1 MREAG
6 VPGSLCRTRPV
17 SPLPP
22 TGQYLHLLVAP
33 PVATNAAALNAM
45 VAGFTGVVP
54 NTPAGISVNIVSASL
69 TPQANGLQLRLLGG
83 LFVNSTWAFIFEY
96 KVTLTLVPVN
106 GTDTNQV
113 LTVQAPTSGA
123 LTLAWYGTPPP
134 VATRSRRSSPAGW
147 NRSCGRRCSPS
158 AADR

>member
-1 MREAG
+1 MILRVREAG

-54 NTPAGISVNIVSASL
+54 NTPPGVSVNIVTASL
-69 TPQANGLQLRLLGG
+69 APQANGLQLHLFGALFLGSTYTF
-83 LFVNSTWAFIFEY
+83 LFDYTL
-96 KVTLTLVPVN
+96 TLTLVPIN
-106 GTDTNQV
+106 GSDTNSV
-113 LTVQAPTSGA
+113 LTVQAP
-123 LTLAWYGTPPP
+123 
-134 VATRSRRSSPAGW
+134 PAG
-147 NRSCGRRCSPS
+147 
-158 AADR
+158 A